1 MTEENTMQIQVPDVD
16 IDIKTGQTRAIIKIG
31 LDEMKE
37 AVAAYLTSHGFR
49 VARAEVSFDHA
60 GDYDTR
66 EVSGAQA
73 SIVVEIKQA
82 T

>member
-1 MTEENTMQIQVPDVD
+1 MQVNMPDCE
-16 IDIKTGQTRAIIKIG
+16 IDIKTGRTRAIVKIG

-37 AVAAYLTSHGFR
+37 AVALYLSDHGFK
-49 VARAEVSFDHA
+49 VNKAEVSFDHA

-66 EVSGAQA
+66 EISGAQA
-73 SIVVEIKQA
+73 SIVVEIKQV